1 MDRVNMRAL
10 MSKTLPEVGTLN
22 FSASVTGLSG
32 NGRKTDAN
40 LLPQSVSGEAVASGS
55 IPGLPAPRAFD
66 AIDLLTTFLA
76 LKTKMTDGQVAAGME
91 DARHWG
97 EQQRQLHEKTSKS
110 IIEAA
115 KRLAEAKKSSGIM
128 KFFGWLAVGLTV
140 LAAVATGGTLAVMAA
155 AVSVGVATLIE
166 TGGIDKMT
174 AAIVKRLEKDG
185 IEGGKA
191 KALGAIITI
200 GIIFAISVLTVGA
213 GFANGAASGLR
224 ITALIPSN
232 SVKAVQIG
240 QGVSTA
246 ARVGEAVASLGE
258 AGAGIAN
265 GIQQKEATDAQAET
279 LDISKCIARLRQLQS
294 DEMDF
299 IKQLLLDRTMTTQ
312 KVAEAIE
319 RQSDSNA
326 NLVMHFA

>member
-1 MDRVNMRAL
+1 MDRVNMWAL
-10 MSKTLPEVGTLN
+10 TSKALPEVGTLP
-22 FSASVTGLSG
+22 FSASASGVPG
-32 NGRKTDAN
+32 NGRNTGAN

-55 IPGLPAPRAFD
+55 IPSLPAPRAFD
-66 AIDLLTTFLA
+66 TIDLLTTFLA
-76 LKTKMTDGQVAAGME
+76 LKTKMTDGQVATGIE
-91 DARHWG
+91 DARDWG

-110 IIEAA
+110 ILEAA

-128 KFFGWLAVGLTV
+128 KFSGWLAVGLTV

-155 AVSVGVATLIE
+155 AASAGVATLIE
-166 TGGIDKMT
+166 TGVIDKMT
-174 AAIVKRLEKDG
+174 AAIVKSLEKDG

-191 KALGAIITI
+191 KTLGAVITI

-240 QGVSTA
+240 QRVSTA
-246 ARVGEAVASLGE
+246 ARVGEAVASLGG

-279 LDISKCIARLRQLQS
+279 LDISKCIARLRALQI

-312 KVAEAIE
+312 RVAEAIG

-326 NLVMHFA
+326 NLVRHFA

>member
-1 MDRVNMRAL
+1 MRAL
-10 MSKTLPEVGTLN
+10 TSKTLPEVGTLP
-22 FSASVTGLSG
+22 FSASAVGLSS

-40 LLPQSVSGEAVASGS
+40 LLPQSVSGEAVASGA
-55 IPGLPAPRAFD
+55 IPSLAAPRAFD
-66 AIDLLTTFLA
+66 TLDLLTRFLA
-76 LKTKMTDGQVAAGME
+76 LKTKMTDGQVAAGIE

-140 LAAVATGGTLAVMAA
+140 LAAVATGGTFAIIAA

-166 TGGIDKMT
+166 TGVIDKMT
-174 AAIVKRLEKDG
+174 AAIVKSLEKDG

-191 KALGAIITI
+191 KTLGAAITI

-213 GFANGAASGLR
+213 GFANGAANGLR
-224 ITALIPSN
+224 VTALIPSN

-240 QGVSTA
+240 QRVSTA
-246 ARVGEAVASLGE
+246 ARVGEAVASLGA

-265 GIQQKEATDAQAET
+265 GVQQKEATDAQAET
-279 LDISKCIARLRQLQS
+279 LDIGKFIARLRQLQS

-299 IKQLLLDRTMTTQ
+299 IKQLLLDRTITTQ

-319 RQSDSNA
+319 SQSTSSA
-326 NLVMHFA
+326 NLIRHFG

>member
-1 MDRVNMRAL
+1 MDRVNMWAL
-10 MSKTLPEVGTLN
+10 TSKTLPEVGTLP
-22 FSASVTGLSG
+22 FSASVYGIPG
-32 NGRKTDAN
+32 NGRNTGAN
-40 LLPQSVSGEAVASGS
+40 LLPQSVSGEAVVSGS
-55 IPGLPAPRAFD
+55 IPNLPAPRAFN

-76 LKTKMTDGQVAAGME
+76 LKTKMTDGQVATGIE

-110 IIEAA
+110 ILEAA

-140 LAAVATGGTLAVMAA
+140 LAALGTGGTLAVMAA
-155 AVSVGVATLIE
+155 AVSVGVATLTE
-166 TGGIDKMT
+166 TGVIDKMT
-174 AAIVKRLEKDG
+174 AAIVKSLEKDG
-185 IEGGKA
+185 IESGKA
-191 KALGAIITI
+191 KTSGAVITI

-224 ITALIPSN
+224 ITAVIPSN

-240 QGVSTA
+240 QRVSTA

-265 GIQQKEATDAQAET
+265 GVQQKAATDAQAET
-279 LDISKCIARLRQLQS
+279 LDVSKCIARLRALQI

-299 IKQLLLDRTMTTQ
+299 IKQLLLDRTMATQ
-312 KVAEAIE
+312 RVAEAIE

-326 NLVMHFA
+326 NLVRHFA

>member
-10 MSKTLPEVGTLN
+10 TSKTLPEVGTLP
-22 FSASVTGLSG
+22 FSASATSLSG
-32 NGRKTDAN
+32 NDRKTDVN
-40 LLPQSVSGEAVASGS
+40 LLLQSVSGEAVASGS
-55 IPGLPAPRAFD
+55 IPSLPAPRAFD

-76 LKTKMTDGQVAAGME
+76 LKTKMTDGQVTAGIE

-97 EQQRQLHEKTSKS
+97 EQQRQLHEKTGKS

-115 KRLAEAKKSSGIM
+115 KRSAEAKKSSGIM
-128 KFFGWLAVGLTV
+128 KFFGWLAVGLAV
-140 LAAVATGGTLAVMAA
+140 LTAVATGGTLAVVAA
-155 AVSVGVATLIE
+155 AASVGVATLAE
-166 TGGIDKMT
+166 TGVVDKMT
-174 AAIVKRLEKDG
+174 AAIVKSLVEDG
-185 IEGGKA
+185 MEAGKA
-191 KALGAIITI
+191 NSLGAVITI
-200 GIIFAISVLTVGA
+200 GIMFAISVLTVGA

-232 SVKAVQIG
+232 SDKAVQIG
-240 QGVSTA
+240 QGLSTA

-265 GIQQKEATDAQAET
+265 GVQQKEATDAQAET
-279 LDISKCIARLRQLQS
+279 MDIGKHIARLRQLQS

-312 KVAEAIE
+312 KVADAIE
-319 RQSDSNA
+319 RQSGSNA
-326 NLVMHFA
+326 NLIRHFA